1 MALPF
6 CGRYRSLVIVFIL
19 FRRINEIPRDGVT
32 IRVVGGTLTT
42 IGRMTD
48 RVPAIEVRLL
58 PTDTN
63 NWGAMFGGAILSPV
77 DLQSATEPA
86 R

>member
-1 MALPF
+1 
-6 CGRYRSLVIVFIL
+6 LVIVFIL
-19 FRRINEIPRDGVT
+19 FRRINEIPRAGVT
-32 IRVVGGTLTT
+32 IRVAGGTLTT

-48 RVPAIEVRLL
+48 RVPAITVRLL

-63 NWGAMFGGAILSPV
+63 TWTTMFGGVSLSPV
-77 DLQSATEPA
+77 DAQSATERA